1 MSENVAVVL
10 TAFALAKLTVPGP
23 LPLVQVT
30 VTAPGG
36 LGLPSSLT
44 EPESAAPA
52 GSVMVWLGP
61 ASTTGAVLVGSTVIC
76 TESVA
81 ESAPSLAVSRRRYV
95 PAIENEAVVVSA
107 LAVPKL
113 TVPGPLPLL
122 QATVNIPGGLGSPS
136 SLTVPESAADAGS
149 VMVWLGPASTI
160 GAWLGRG
167 STVICTES
175 TPVSAPS
182 NAESRM
188 TYVPATV
195 NVAVVES
202 AFAFWKLTV
211 PGPLP
216 LLQVSVTVP
225 G

>member
-1 MSENVAVVL
+1 
-10 TAFALAKLTVPGP
+10 
-23 LPLVQVT
+23 
-30 VTAPGG
+30 
-36 LGLPSSLT
+36 
-44 EPESAAPA
+44 
-52 GSVMVWLGP
+52 
-61 ASTTGAVLVGSTVIC
+61 
-76 TESVA
+76 
-81 ESAPSLAVSRRRYV
+81 
-95 PAIENEAVVVSA
+95 
-107 LAVPKL
+107 KL

-167 STVICTES
+167 STVICTE
-175 TPVSAPS
+175 TTQERRLWKAG
-182 NAESRM
+182 SRGA
-188 TYVPATV
+188 YVPATV

-225 G
+225 GGLGFPSSNTVPVSTAPPGSVMVWLGPASTSGAEFGTGSTVICTESVVASAPSFAVRRRM